1 MLTAVAQ
8 WHLNISMRAVKAGA
22 DAFVLKHD
30 LNGYAV
36 KKADLLRVI
45 VGIGLYS
52 ICIQAVDILC
62 LSIRVPKRFLQFVSH
77 GAFISS
83 CL

>member
-8 WHLNISMRAVKAGA
+8 WHLNISMRAVKVGT

-45 VGIGLYS
+45 AGIGWYHLY
-52 ICIQAVDILC
+52 
-62 LSIRVPKRFLQFVSH
+62 RE
-77 GAFISS
+77 
-83 CL
+83 